1 MHRSNCGGRF
11 LKAYATLSKEKVK
24 HAKPHCSPFPA
35 VSQSNT
41 RHYSG
46 ADGSSYGDQ
55 EYYTEVNIHSELAY
69 PVLQQYDNARLK
81 PGPKNGL

>member
-1 MHRSNCGGRF
+1 MPESICNS
-11 LKAYATLSKEKVK
+11 LSKEKVK

-55 EYYTEVNIHSELAY
+55 EYYTEVNIHSGMAY
-69 PVLQQYDNARLK
+69 PVLQQYDNACLK